1 MIPPAAPAR
10 PPRRLRSVAWAAFA
24 VVAGGCAGG
33 ADYGAY
39 LKTWVGKPMGQLV
52 ADWGPPD
59 YRFRDHRGRQAFQYI
74 FHEVIAQS
82 LGQGRS
88 IVWWCL
94 TTFRLAPAGQRVAA
108 ITIEGNHCFPP
119 DDLAA
124 DRARRLTGPRVL
136 PMVPP
141 ADPLL

>member
-1 MIPPAAPAR
+1 MTSPAALAR
-10 PPRRLRSVAWAAFA
+10 PPRRLRSVAWATFA
-24 VVAGGCAGG
+24 LVASGCAGG
-33 ADYGAY
+33 PDYGDY
-39 LKTWVGKPMGQLV
+39 LKTWIDKPMAQLV

-74 FHEVIAQS
+74 FHEVIAES

-94 TTFRLAPAGQRVAA
+94 TTFRLAPADRRVAEV
-108 ITIEGNHCFPP
+108 TIDGNHCFPP

-136 PMVPP
+136 PTVPP